1 MEFSNKGKAIKG
13 VEVRDNTMVI
23 WGDESPRAF
32 NFAVKPFV
40 EISEGAN
47 NTKLNF
53 NENVLLAWF
62 NQNNEIN
69 IATETEIFTYLNDK
83 QKKVILKEQIDKI
96 EISKGNYIAV
106 LSGDYIFTTYDGGE
120 HWDKKMMKEPILLHQ
135 ISENGDLL
143 VFTSKKNID

>member
-1 MEFSNKGKAIKG
+1 M
-13 VEVRDNTMVI
+13 
-23 WGDESPRAF
+23 
-32 NFAVKPFV
+32 
-40 EISEGAN
+40 
-47 NTKLNF
+47 
-53 NENVLLAWF
+53 
-62 NQNNEIN
+62 
-69 IATETEIFTYLNDK
+69 
-83 QKKVILKEQIDKI
+83 IDKI